1 MLNGFGMGGSHVF
14 FSCEDTIQI
23 ILPER
28 FDRDDMVASVTRA
41 TDPVPAEQW
50 DAWLEASR
58 PVALM
63 TRPGVLVQIIL
74 TNADGET
81 RLVTRYLYDT
91 DMPA

>member
-1 MLNGFGMGGSHVF
+1 MYYL
-14 FSCEDTIQI
+14 T
-23 ILPER
+23 
-28 FDRDDMVASVTRA
+28 
-41 TDPVPAEQW
+41 
-50 DAWLEASR
+50 ASR